1 MTNVNSSLVPLDR
14 IFEYATLRNF
24 LYLSGGVIL
33 IKVAEGVYHP
43 IRKLFSPLG
52 ELPGPPNE
60 SFIFGNLKRVFAAPN
75 SVIHESWL
83 EEYGPTVRYR
93 GFLSSYRLFTVDPRA
108 LTYIMSQT
116 ASFPKPENVRRSL
129 ADVLGEGLLFSE
141 GETHKR
147 QRRIMNPSF
156 GPVQVREL
164 VPIFWQKSHKLKDAW
179 LNLIKSSSEGH
190 VVIDVLPWLSRATLD
205 IIGVAGF
212 DYHFN
217 ALDGN
222 DEDELSK
229 AFNTAFESGQNF
241 STLAILQAFMPILR
255 FIPDERSRGRAASM
269 ATMHRIGMKLIA
281 EKKAALE
288 QDYKTGSTSHGRDL
302 LTLLIKSNMADEN
315 QAHRMSDDEV
325 LGQISTFLT
334 AGHETTSTS
343 TTWALYVLT
352 KHPQV
357 QHKLRQELLESRLGD
372 EPSMNDLD
380 KLPYLDS
387 FVKECL
393 RVHPAVPSTVR
404 EAAHEVHV
412 PVSKPFKNRYGV
424 EQTHITMQKGD
435 AVFIPI
441 LAMNRIKEI
450 WGDDAKEFKPE
461 RWENLP
467 ETAKQM
473 PGVWGHLM
481 TFIHGNRSCIGYRFA
496 LIEMKALI
504 YSLVR
509 AVEFNIDPSIEIE
522 AKSSIVTRPRV
533 VSQPEKGNQMPL
545 ICTAVASI

>member
-1 MTNVNSSLVPLDR
+1 MASLPLVSLNTL
-14 IFEYATLRNF
+14 IEYATFRNF
-24 LYLSGGVIL
+24 SYLAGSIII
-33 IKVAEGVYHP
+33 IKIAEGVYYP
-43 IRKLFSPLG
+43 IRKLFSPLR
-52 ELPGPPNE
+52 ELPGPSNE
-60 SFIFGNLKRVFAAPN
+60 SFIFGNLKRIFASPN

-83 EEYGPTVRYR
+83 EEYGSTIRYR
-93 GFLSSYRLFTVDPRA
+93 GFLSWIPVLYH
-108 LTYIMSQT
+108 MSCRKQT
-116 ASFPKPENVRRSL
+116 LSRSL
-129 ADVLGEGLLFSE
+129 KMSGVVWPMYWGKAGLLFSE
-141 GETHKR
+141 GETHKH

-164 VPIFWQKSHKLKDAW
+164 VPIFWQKSHKLKDSW
-179 LNLIKSSSEGH
+179 LNLIKSSSEGQT
-190 VVIDVLPWLSRATLD
+190 VIDVLPWLSRATLD

-222 DEDELSK
+222 EEDELSK
-229 AFNTAFESGQNF
+229 AFNDAFESGQNF
-241 STLAILQAFMPILR
+241 STLAILQAFIPILR

-269 ATMHRIGMKLIA
+269 ATMRRIGMQLIA
-281 EKKAALE
+281 EKKAALDH
-288 QDYKTGSTSHGRDL
+288 DYKTGSTSHGRDL
-302 LTLLIKSNMADEN
+302 LTLLIKSNMASEN
-315 QAHRMSDDEV
+315 KAHSMSDDEV

-352 KHPQV
+352 KHPEV
-357 QHKLRQELLESRLGD
+357 QRKLRQELLESRLGD
-372 EPSMNDLD
+372 EPGMNDLD
-380 KLPYLDS
+380 KLPYLDN

-404 EAAHEVHV
+404 EAAHDVHI
-412 PVSKPFKNRYGV
+412 PVSKSFKNRYGV
-424 EQTHITMQKGD
+424 EQTHITIQKGD

-450 WGDDAKEFKPE
+450 WGEDAKEFKPE
-461 RWENLP
+461 RWDNLP
-467 ETAKQM
+467 EAAKQM

-509 AVEFNIDPSIEIE
+509 AIEFNIDPTIEIE

-545 ICTAVASI
+545 ICTAVTSI

>member
-1 MTNVNSSLVPLDR
+1 MTSLPLVSLDNF
-14 IFEYATLRNF
+14 IDYVTSRNL
-24 LYLSGGVIL
+24 LYLAGSIL
-33 IKVAEGVYHP
+33 IIKIAEGIYYP
-43 IRKLFSPLG
+43 IRKLFSPLR

-75 SVIHESWL
+75 SVVHESWL
-83 EEYGPTVRYR
+83 EKYGSTVRYR
-93 GFLSSYRLFTVDPRA
+93 GFLSSYRLFTVDHRA
-108 LTYIMSQT
+108 LAYVMSQPG
-116 ASFPKPENVRRSL
+116 SFPKPENVRRSL
-129 ADVLGEGLLFSE
+129 ADVLGEGLLFAE

-147 QRRIMNPSF
+147 QRRIMNPAF

-164 VPIFWQKSHKLKDAW
+164 VPIFWQKSNKLKDAW
-179 LNLIKSSSEGH
+179 LNIIKSSSEGRI
-190 VVIDVLPWLSRATLD
+190 VIDVLPWLSRATLD

-229 AFNTAFESGQNF
+229 AFNNAFESGQNF
-241 STLAILQAFMPILR
+241 STLAILQAFVPIFR
-255 FIPDERSRGRAASM
+255 FIPDERSRGRVASM
-269 ATMHRIGMKLIA
+269 ATMSRIGMKLIT
-281 EKKAALE
+281 EKRAALE
-288 QDYKTGSTSHGRDL
+288 YDYKTGSASHGRDL
-302 LTLLIKSNMADEN
+302 LTLLIKSNMASEN
-315 QAHRMSDDEV
+315 EAHMMSDDEV

-352 KHPQV
+352 KHPEV
-357 QHKLRQELLESRLGD
+357 QRKLRQELLESRLGD

-380 KLPYLDS
+380 KLPYLDN

-404 EAAHEVHV
+404 EAAHEVHI
-412 PVSKPFKNRYGV
+412 PVSKSFRNRHGV
-424 EQTHITMQKGD
+424 EQTHIKMQKGD

-467 ETAKQM
+467 EAAKQM

-509 AVEFNIDPSIEIE
+509 AIEFNIDPTIEIE

-545 ICTAVASI
+545 ICTAVTSI

>member
-1 MTNVNSSLVPLDR
+1 MASLSLTSMDT
-14 IFEYATLRNF
+14 FTEYATLRNF
-24 LYLSGGVIL
+24 LYLAGGIIL
-33 IKVAEGVYHP
+33 IKIAEGVYYP
-43 IRKLFSPLG
+43 IRKLFSPLR

-60 SFIFGNLKRVFAAPN
+60 SFIFGNLKRIFASPN
-75 SVIHESWL
+75 SIIHESWL
-83 EEYGPTVRYR
+83 EEYGSTIRYR

-108 LTYIMSQT
+108 LTYVMAQ
-116 ASFPKPENVRRSL
+116 ADSFPKPENVRRSL

-164 VPIFWQKSHKLKDAW
+164 VPVFWQKSHKLKDAW
-179 LNLIKSSSEGH
+179 LNLIKSSPEGQP
-190 VVIDVLPWLSRATLD
+190 VIDVLPWLSRATLD

-229 AFNTAFESGQNF
+229 AFNNAFESGQNF
-241 STLAILQAFMPILR
+241 STLAILQAFIPILR

-269 ATMHRIGMKLIA
+269 ATMHRIGMQLIA

-288 QDYKTGSTSHGRDL
+288 HDYKTGSTSHGRDL
-302 LTLLIKSNMADEN
+302 LTLLIKSNMASEN
-315 QAHRMSDDEV
+315 EAHRMSDDEV

-343 TTWALYVLT
+343 TTWALYTLT
-352 KHPQV
+352 KHPEV
-357 QHKLRQELLESRLGD
+357 QRKLRQELLESRLGD

-380 KLPYLDS
+380 KLPYLDN

-404 EAAHEVHV
+404 EAAHEVRI
-412 PVSKPFKNRYGV
+412 PVSKSFKNSYGV

-450 WGDDAKEFKPE
+450 WGDDAKEFRPE
-461 RWENLP
+461 RWDNPP
-467 ETAKQM
+467 EAAKQM

-509 AVEFNIDPSIEIE
+509 AIEFNIDPTIEIE

-545 ICTAVASI
+545 ICTAVTSI

>member
-1 MTNVNSSLVPLDR
+1 MANLSLAPLDTL
-14 IFEYATLRNF
+14 IEYVTIKNILF
-24 LYLSGGVIL
+24 LSGGIIL

-52 ELPGPPNE
+52 ELPGPSNE
-60 SFIFGNLKRVFAAPN
+60 SFIFGNLKRIFASPN
-75 SVIHESWL
+75 SVVHESWL
-83 EEYGPTVRYR
+83 QEYGSTLRYR

-108 LTYIMSQT
+108 LTYVMSQPG
-116 ASFPKPENVRRSL
+116 SFPKPENVRRSL

-156 GPVQVREL
+156 GPVQIREL
-164 VPIFWQKSHKLKDAW
+164 LPIFWQKSHKLKDVW
-179 LNLIKSSSEGH
+179 LNLIKSSPEGQTE
-190 VVIDVLPWLSRATLD
+190 IDVLSWLSRATLD

-217 ALDGN
+217 SLDGN
-222 DEDELSK
+222 DDDELSK
-229 AFNTAFESGQNF
+229 AFNKAFESGQNF
-241 STLAILQAFMPILR
+241 NTLAILRAFIPIFRL
-255 FIPDERSRGRAASM
+255 IPDELSRGRAASM
-269 ATMHRIGMKLIA
+269 ATMRRIGMELIA
-281 EKKAALE
+281 NKKAALE
-288 QDYKTGSTSHGRDL
+288 HDNKTGSTSHGRDL
-302 LTLLIKSNMADEN
+302 LTLLIKSNMAYEN
-315 QAHRMSDDEV
+315 EAYKMSDDEV
-325 LGQISTFLT
+325 LGQISTFIT

-352 KHPQV
+352 KHPEV
-357 QHKLRQELLESRLGD
+357 QRKLRQELLDSRLGD

-380 KLPYLDS
+380 KLPYLDK

-404 EAAHEVHV
+404 EAAHEVHI
-412 PVSKPFKNRYGV
+412 PVSKSFKNRYGV

-441 LAMNRIKEI
+441 LAMNRVKEI
-450 WGDDAKEFKPE
+450 WGDDAMEFKPE
-461 RWENLP
+461 RWDNPP
-467 ETAKQM
+467 EAAKQM

-496 LIEMKALI
+496 LIEMKALL

-509 AVEFNIDPSIEIE
+509 AVEFNIDPTIEIE

-545 ICTAVASI
+545 ICTAVTSI